1 MSEEEEEEEAI
12 RRITKL
18 LELGGTMLA
27 EHHDCGAPLFRYE
40 GKVICPVCS
49 FDEVFGDASTVT
61 EEMGSGGSGIGLPSP
76 GEEGPV
82 SRGVEGASGRVAGER
97 DHRPEER
104 SFSRLP
110 LAKPISP
117 SREGEVGAMK
127 VKGEADLIKE
137 ELRQSILYRLG
148 KLSDKVRNEEDLSR
162 LKSELECMEEALKV
176 LITLER

>member
-1 MSEEEEEEEAI
+1 MSEEEEEEAI

-127 VKGEADLIKE
+127 VKGEADLVKE
-137 ELRQSILYRLG
+137 ELWQSILYRLG

>member
-18 LELGGTMLA
+18 LGLGGTMLA
-27 EHHDCGAPLFRYE
+27 EHHDCGAPLFRYG

-49 FDEVFGDASTVT
+49 FDELFGDAPTVS
-61 EEMGSGGSGIGLPSP
+61 EEMGPGGPGVGFPSP

-110 LAKPISP
+110 LAKPVSP
-117 SREGEVGAMK
+117 SREGEEGAME
-127 VKGEADLIKE
+127 VRGEADLIKE
-137 ELRQSILYRLG
+137 ELRRSILYRLG

>member
-1 MSEEEEEEEAI
+1 M
-12 RRITKL
+12 

-27 EHHDCGAPLFRYE
+27 EHHDCGAPLFRYG

-49 FDEVFGDASTVT
+49 FDEVFGNTPAVSEKMDPGGPGV
-61 EEMGSGGSGIGLPSP
+61 GSPSP
-76 GEEGPV
+76 GVEGSV
-82 SRGVEGASGRVAGER
+82 SRDVEGASGKVAGKR
-97 DHRPEER
+97 DYIPEER

-110 LAKPISP
+110 LAKPVSP
-117 SREGEVGAMK
+117 SREGGEGAME
-127 VKGEADLIKE
+127 VRGEADLIKE
-137 ELRQSILYRLG
+137 ELRRSVLYRLG

>member
-1 MSEEEEEEEAI
+1 MSEEEAI

-27 EHHDCGAPLFRYE
+27 EHHDCGAPLFRYG

-49 FDEVFGDASTVT
+49 FDEVFGNVPTVP
-61 EEMGSGGSGIGLPSP
+61 EEMDAGGPGGVGSPLP
-76 GEEGPV
+76 GEEGSV
-82 SRGVEGASGRVAGER
+82 SRGVEGASGRVAGKR
-97 DHRPEER
+97 DQGPEER
-104 SFSRLP
+104 SFSRVP
-110 LAKPISP
+110 LAKPVFP
-117 SREGEVGAMK
+117 SREGEEGAME
-127 VKGEADLIKE
+127 VRGEADLIKE
-137 ELRQSILYRLG
+137 ELRRSILYRLG